1 MSAFPKTLKRGN
13 QVVCFKSNISYFQG
27 DTMKRGSLKLGDVP
41 PYPALLEAVKRA
53 YNDVSG
59 GRYSHRDLAL
69 VATVVFTGCRIV
81 EVVQLKR
88 RDVDS
93 KRRVVVVRQLKRRG
107 EFQRV
112 VPVPSNLYWEI
123 VTYYLERAAKD
134 RVFNVSVRQ
143 ARNIVYSFTEK
154 YLKKRIRPH
163 AIRHSYAVAV
173 LKATKNLEA
182 VRRLLG
188 HRDYTTIKVYLDLT
202 QEDLEQELSKLFS

>member
-1 MSAFPKTLKRGN
+1 
-13 QVVCFKSNISYFQG
+13 
-27 DTMKRGSLKLGDVP
+27 MKKGSLKLGDLP
-41 PYPALLEAVKRA
+41 PYPALLEPVKKA
-53 YNDVSG
+53 WSNV
-59 GRYSHRDLAL
+59 GRGKYSPRGLAL
-69 VATVVFTGCRIV
+69 VTTLVFTSWRIK
-81 EVVQLKR
+81 EVVQLR
-88 RDVDS
+88 RQDVDP
-93 KRRVVVVRQLKRRG
+93 KGRAVVIGQLKKRE
-107 EFQRV
+107 EFKRA
-112 VPVPSNLYWEI
+112 VPLPSSLYWEI
-123 VTYYLERAAKD
+123 MTYYLDRTAKE

-154 YLKKRIRPH
+154 YLRKKIRPH

>member
-1 MSAFPKTLKRGN
+1 MGFYSISLPLQLNNTNRWWKSE
-13 QVVCFKSNISYFQG
+13 FKLLQASS
-27 DTMKRGSLKLGDVP
+27 RAVGSG
-41 PYPALLEAVKRA
+41 EAVQLRRQ
-53 YNDVSG
+53 DV
-59 GRYSHRDLAL
+59 D
-69 VATVVFTGCRIV
+69 I
-81 EVVQLKR
+81 KR
-88 RDVDS
+88 RA
-93 KRRVVVVRQLKRRG
+93 VVIRQLKKRG

-123 VTYYLERAAKD
+123 LTYYLERTAED
-134 RVFNVSVRQ
+134 RVFNLTVRQ
-143 ARNIVYSFTEK
+143 ARNVVYSFTEK

>member
-1 MSAFPKTLKRGN
+1 
-13 QVVCFKSNISYFQG
+13 V
-27 DTMKRGSLKLGDVP
+27 KRGSLKLGDVP
-41 PYPALLEAVKRA
+41 PYPALLEAVRRA
-53 YNDVSG
+53 WSDVLRGKFSA
-59 GRYSHRDLAL
+59 RDLAL
-69 VATVVFTGCRIV
+69 VATLIFTGCRIG
-81 EVVQLKR
+81 EAVQLRRQDVDIKR
-88 RDVDS
+88 RA
-93 KRRVVVVRQLKRRG
+93 VVIRQLKKRG

-123 VTYYLERAAKD
+123 LTYYLERTAED
-134 RVFNVSVRQ
+134 RVFNLTVRQ
-143 ARNIVYSFTEK
+143 ARNVVYSFTEK

-188 HRDYTTIKVYLDLT
+188 HRDYSTIKVYLDLT